1 MVRREAPGDRQHEG
15 EGPHPE
21 RQLRLLQ
28 PAGAHPHRALGQ
40 EAQQDRDSEAGRI
53 VGKINVGA
61 VLGSLDYVIFYIF
74 PLLAKYS
81 PLPEAGDVLHSP
93 PRSPATRRFV
103 KNNLFRANLIKFF
116 VRRLN
121 VREPVQHS
129 QRRQEEEDDLHLL
142 CREHEENKD
151 IFYLSLRNQR

>member
-61 VLGSLDYVIFYIF
+61 VWQFRLHFFLHIPFLCQIFT
-74 PLLAKYS
+74 
-81 PLPEAGDVLHSP
+81 
-93 PRSPATRRFV
+93 PA
-103 KNNLFRANLIKFF
+103 
-116 VRRLN
+116 
-121 VREPVQHS
+121 
-129 QRRQEEEDDLHLL
+129 
-142 CREHEENKD
+142 
-151 IFYLSLRNQR
+151 